1 MIKKFLIKM
10 IRLYQ
15 KYISPMKR
23 TKCPYIPTCSQY
35 GLEAIEKYGY
45 CDAILFPTEA
55 MTLCHELFCDCSAF
69 SRAEQLSEFV
79 TVQYLRS

>member
-1 MIKKFLIKM
+1 MV
-10 IRLYQ
+10 RLREDYL
-15 KYISPMKR
+15 
-23 TKCPYIPTCSQY
+23 QY
-35 GLEAIEKYGY
+35 GEYYAV
-45 CDAILFPTEA
+45 ILFLMEA